1 MTRPKSLLDQ
11 VAIEKVVSEGIQQP
25 GPAVPDAKVQTK
37 PVAPGQPSL
46 LARLAQDYGPQ
57 ATPRQPVVSSG
68 AVANPQTAIHD
79 VSAPAVPKQPVVSPG
94 ATANPRTAIP
104 DVPVQAWVTTP
115 ERFLGQLATPKIA
128 EAIAGVPANVRE
140 KQATVGQAAP
150 TPRSQVTVVVP
161 PAFPMDVQKA
171 FADVDDVMR
180 TNDAVRPIQKRDIT
194 PSTFDLKLESTEE
207 LVARSYQSLE
217 GGSASTDRW
226 HL

>member
-25 GPAVPDAKVQTK
+25 GPAVPDAKVQAK

-57 ATPRQPVVSSG
+57 ATPKPPVV
-68 AVANPQTAIHD
+68 N
-79 VSAPAVPKQPVVSPG
+79 PG
-94 ATANPRTAIP
+94 ATANPRTAVP

-140 KQATVGQAAP
+140 KQTTVGQAAP